1 MKKQTNSLTI
11 QQNKQS
17 AALSTGKQLS
27 LLIPGCCLL
36 MGFWGMLVQELV
48 LGMQW
53 LFVLIPAIATLAV
66 GLMLR
71 WEKKWQ
77 SLTAIGVL
85 ILSITVGVLFSGSL
99 SAGMAGLLDKGNQ
112 WWFLH
117 TGSYTPGYE
126 GAGDMTAVLLMG
138 AVCSGFATAWL
149 LRMKMPILQ
158 MILTVAVLV
167 VWMMG
172 LLQWGWWLAVCL
184 LGTLLTLAAYSSGRG
199 KVLTFSGAVALLLA
213 AVIAAATLLV
223 GFSPIKTE
231 FGAQLNRKL
240 HSLRWEEAQN
250 PMPEGN
256 LENLGVY
263 APTDAPALEVSMQ
276 QWTPLYLRGFVA
288 GRFTDTG
295 WEPLDTA
302 QLAEYADTLY
312 ALQEGHFFA
321 SNQTAAAWQSV
332 EAAGENAVSVRVLG
346 ACRSTAYLPYG
357 AGSVTEGLL
366 SSSDLQWEGLHNPT
380 ADQYSAQLYPIESS
394 YLLQSQLKDTD
405 TVYRQGEAI
414 YRDWVYAQYLSIPE
428 KAYEVLTKHFSADDD
443 ITTVQAKREIAKL
456 LPELIEYNENVL
468 TSSGERGFLSYVLE
482 VSKSGYSVHYATLAT
497 LMLRYCGIPA
507 RYVEGYVVSPS
518 QAEAMT
524 AGKTLTLTQRN
535 AHAWTEYYLD
545 GVGWIPFDATPGYAD
560 ILVYELP
567 TDGSPTQESG
577 SNIQHQDQK
586 QEQEEQPDAS
596 QKIPQ
601 VEEEKI
607 NESQR
612 IYIREAI
619 YLVGS
624 VFLIVLLLL
633 ILHTVLLRNRLR
645 KKQRV
650 FYGEE
655 YRTACAG
662 ILCYMQV
669 LTKAMGSAE
678 GNLTISDLAEQTAA
692 MLDNQIA
699 AAELENLLNEV
710 WYSNHA
716 ITGEQREKAL
726 SWLQVAMDTWKQ
738 KVPPFKRFKQRF
750 ISCKIL

>member
-1 MKKQTNSLTI
+1 
-11 QQNKQS
+11 
-17 AALSTGKQLS
+17 
-27 LLIPGCCLL
+27 
-36 MGFWGMLVQELV
+36 MLVQELA

-53 LFVLIPAIATLAV
+53 LFVLLPAIAALAV

-77 SLTAIGVL
+77 SLLVIGAL
-85 ILSITVGVLFSGSL
+85 ILTLILGILFSGGL
-99 SAGMAGLLDKGNQ
+99 SDRIAGLLEKGNR
-112 WWFLH
+112 WWFLR
-117 TGSYTPGYE
+117 TGNYTPGYE
-126 GAGDMTAVLLMG
+126 GAGSFAAVLLLG
-138 AVCSGFATAWL
+138 SVSSGLITAWL
-149 LRMKMPILQ
+149 LRMKKPILQ
-158 MILTVAVLV
+158 VILTVAVLV
-167 VWMMG
+167 VWMTG
-172 LLQWGWWLAVCL
+172 LLQWGWWLTIYL
-184 LGTLLTLAAYSSGRG
+184 LGTLLTLAAYSSGHG
-199 KVLTFSGAVALLLA
+199 KALTFSGAVALVLA
-213 AVIAAATLLV
+213 AVIAGTTILA

-250 PMPEGN
+250 PLPEGN

-263 APTDAPALEVSMQ
+263 APTDEPALEVTMQ
-276 QWTPLYLRGFVA
+276 HWTPLYLRGFVA
-288 GRFTDTG
+288 GRFTDAG

-302 QLAEYADTLY
+302 QLAGNADTLH

-321 SNQTAAAWQSV
+321 SDQTASAWQSV
-332 EAAGENAVSVRVLG
+332 EVVSDNSVSIRVLG

-380 ADQYSAQLYPIESS
+380 VDQYSAQLYPIESS

-405 TVYRQGEAI
+405 TVYRQGESI
-414 YRDWVYAQYLSIPE
+414 YRDWVYDQYLTIPE
-428 KAYEVLTKHFSADDD
+428 GAYEVLTKHFTVDGD
-443 ITTVQAKREIAKL
+443 ITTVQAKREIAQL

-518 QAEAMT
+518 QAEALT
-524 AGKTLTLTQRN
+524 AGETLTLTQSN

-545 GVGWIPFDATPGYAD
+545 GVGWIPFDATPGYSD

-567 TDGSPTQESG
+567 TDGLPTQESG
-577 SNIQHQDQK
+577 GGIQHQQP
-586 QEQEEQPDAS
+586 EEQPDPP
-596 QKIPQ
+596 KKTPQ
-601 VEEEKI
+601 VVEEKI
-607 NESQR
+607 KESQR
-612 IYIREAI
+612 VFIRQAI
-619 YLVGS
+619 NLTI
-624 VFLIVLLLL
+624 LILLAVVVLLVLR
-633 ILHTVLLRNRLR
+633 TVLLRNRLR

-650 FYGEE
+650 FHGED
-655 YRTACAG
+655 YRPACAG

-678 GNLTISDLAEQTAA
+678 GNLAVSDLADQTAA

-699 AAELENLLNEV
+699 AAELETLLNEV
-710 WYSNHA
+710 WYSNHT
-716 ITGEQREKAL
+716 ISGEQRETAL

-738 KVPPFKRFKQRF
+738 KVPPLKRFKQRF